1 MAFAPPPLSSSVRHP
16 QILDLRR
23 LRLSK
28 AELRAR
34 FRELRGLVITWDP
47 IGVMADP
54 DWPRDEYE
62 CVVGPLL
69 CQLEAEAPMEEIAV
83 FLHRKFTDSFG
94 LDVSRASARAWA
106 KEAMSWYGQRWRG
119 TELIPRGDAE

>member
-1 MAFAPPPLSSSVRHP
+1 
-16 QILDLRR
+16 
-23 LRLSK
+23 LRLSR

-34 FRELRGLVITWDP
+34 FRELRNLVNTWDP

-69 CQLEAEAPMEEIAV
+69 HRLEKEVPMEEIGA
-83 FLHRKFTDSFG
+83 FLHDEFTDHFG
-94 LDVSRASARAWA
+94 LDVSRATAMARA
-106 KEAMSWYGQRWRG
+106 EAAVSWYVQRWRE
-119 TELIPRGDAE
+119 TERIPRGDEG